1 MIYEVKFQLPVERG
15 AVQGMYGYEAECG
28 HIDDVEIIGNHFV
41 DASIENRIGVAGE
54 DVRIKP
60 YRFVGSADEEAT
72 HPYFQDM
79 EGEDS
84 FTKTCALGEL
94 PNHSQFSLQ
103 IEDYPYGYK
112 KGMEYSDFDKL
123 KKSSDVLFL
132 TLKICNEN
140 EDDLE
145 QDRNL
150 VEKQFKAFQE
160 DISFNDKKLTIKE
173 NTELFTERAYYLLRE
188 MQKKKENNELEFIK
202 DIAYSFSS
210 EFGEKLMV
218 GLTSLPQSL
227 PMGENVHYVETDMK
241 SFPYRKKVIIDDV
254 LYDSMLTKEEY
265 EKDRAG
271 EINFNGVSKETTDYL
286 GKLAKEWDKTLK
298 NVYLIQFDKA
308 LCHNKA
314 DLKVMVNDVNLPL
327 KKSSFYSL
335 KTDAYVRREKAVFV
349 QRGGVRMEFFTLQTE
364 NEYKRDL
371 AILQQLKIKVQS
383 DDKEAVNDRKK

>member
-1 MIYEVKFQLPVERG
+1 MIYEVKFQLPVERR

-28 HIDDVEIIGNHFV
+28 HIDDVEIIGNHFI
-41 DASIENRIGVAGE
+41 DASVENRTGAGGE
-54 DVRIKP
+54 DIRIKP
-60 YRFVGSADEEAT
+60 YRFVGSAEEEAT

-84 FTKTCALGEL
+84 FTKLCALGEL
-94 PNHSQFSLQ
+94 PAHSQFSLQ
-103 IEDYPYGYK
+103 IEDYPDGYK

-123 KKSSDVLFL
+123 KKATDVLFL

-140 EDDLE
+140 EYDLE
-145 QDRNL
+145 RDRNF

-160 DISFNDKKLTIKE
+160 DIPFDDKKLIIRE

-188 MQKKKENNELEFIK
+188 MQKKKENNELEFIN

-210 EFGEKLMV
+210 EFGEKLMI

-227 PMGENVHYVETDMK
+227 PMGENVHYAETDIK
-241 SFPYRKKVIIDDV
+241 SFPYCKKVVIDGV
-254 LYDSMLTKEEY
+254 LYESMLTKEEN

-298 NVYLIQFDKA
+298 NVYLIQFNKA

-335 KTDAYVRREKAVFV
+335 KTDAYVRREKSVFV
-349 QRGGVRMEFFTLQTE
+349 QRGGVRIEFFTLQTE

-371 AILQQLKIKVQS
+371 AALQQLKIKVQLDS
-383 DDKEAVNDRKK
+383 KEVVNDRKK